1 VLENIIAE
9 TGTAPAYIRCDN
21 EPQFTAAGLI
31 SWCNNAG
38 VDTAFIDQGSPWQNG
53 FIESF
58 NPQFR
63 REQLSGEIMDT
74 MAEAKYL
81 AEEWKAIYNHERPH
95 GSLDGMTPKRYWETW
110 TQENQLAI
118 A

>member
-1 VLENIIAE
+1 VLKNIIAE
-9 TGTAPAYIRCDN
+9 TCTAPPYIRCDN
-21 EPQFTAAGLI
+21 GPEFTAAALI
-31 SWCNNAG
+31 SWCNNAV
-38 VDTAFIDQGSPWQNG
+38 VDTAFMDPGSPWQNG

-58 NPQFR
+58 NAQFR
-63 REQLSGEIMDT
+63 REQLSGVIMDT

-81 AEEWKAIYNHERPH
+81 AEEWKAIYNYERPH